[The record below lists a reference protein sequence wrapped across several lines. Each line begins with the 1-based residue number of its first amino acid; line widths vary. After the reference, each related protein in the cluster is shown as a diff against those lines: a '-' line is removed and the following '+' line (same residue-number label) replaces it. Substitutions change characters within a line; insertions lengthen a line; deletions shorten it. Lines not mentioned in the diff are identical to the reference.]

1 MQKKQ
6 KLAIALVLLIST
18 MLAVAIWFSRPQVVA
33 DPHQHEHGAAAGHEH
48 EGKHAAEA
56 GHDDEHDAEHEHEHE
71 GEHEGEHKGEHEHA
85 AAQRLRF
92 SDAQLQQHGVTLA
105 KAGPAQIAEKLQ
117 LAGEIHVDAER
128 TLQIVPR
135 VGGVVEQAP
144 VAVGSVVRKGQL
156 LAVLSSPSLAE
167 WRAEAQAAQKRLELA
182 RLSYRREQQLWQ
194 ERISA
199 EQDYQQARHAL
210 QEAEISASAAQQK
223 LAALA
228 ADGGNGKQ
236 LARYEIRAPQAG
248 TLTDKRVAIG
258 AVLQADTPIFT
269 ISDLSSVWA
278 EATVPAR
285 DLPRLKPGQ
294 VVSVSASAYA
304 ASGNGTLMYVGS
316 MLGEQSR
323 NASARIRLDNRT
335 GIWRP
340 GLPVSI
346 EVVTGGST
354 VPVAVAAA
362 AVQDLG
368 NGPVVFGRDG
378 DYLLP
383 RSLTLGRSDGRM
395 VEVQHGLPAGALY
408 VSGNSFLIKADIGKA
423 AASHEH

>member
-1 MQKKQ
+1 MQKQQ
-6 KLAIALVLLIST
+6 KLAIGLVLLISAV
-18 MLAVAIWFSRPQVVA
+18 LAVAIWFSQPQVVA
-33 DPHQHEHGAAAGHEH
+33 DQHQHQHGHGAEHEH
-48 EGKHAAEA
+48 EGKHADA
-56 GHDDEHDAEHEHEHE
+56 GHDDEHEHE
-71 GEHEGEHKGEHEHA
+71 GEHEAEPEHA
-85 AAQRLRF
+85 VPQRLRF
-92 SDAQLQQHGVTLA
+92 SDAQLQQHRVTLA

-144 VAVGSVVRKGQL
+144 VAVGALVSKGQL
-156 LAVLSSPSLAE
+156 LAVLSSPGLAE

-210 QEAEISASAAQQK
+210 QEAEISALAAQQK
-223 LAALA
+223 LLALGA
-228 ADGGNGKQ
+228 GSGNGKQ

-248 TLTDKRVAIG
+248 TLTEKHIAIG

-285 DLPRLKPGQ
+285 DLPRLKTGQ
-294 VVSVSASAYA
+294 AASVKASAYVA
-304 ASGNGTLMYVGS
+304 EGNGTLAYVGS
-316 MLGEQSR
+316 TLGEQSR
-323 NASARIRLDNRT
+323 NASAQIRLDNRS

-340 GLPVSI
+340 GLPVNI

-354 VPVAVAAA
+354 VPVAVAVAA
-362 AVQDLG
+362 LQNLG

-383 RSLTLGRSDGRM
+383 RPLTLGRSDGRM
-395 VEVQHGLPAGALY
+395 VEVQQGLPAGALY

>member
-1 MQKKQ
+1 MQKQQ
-6 KLAIALVLLIST
+6 KLAIGLVLLISAV
-18 MLAVAIWFSRPQVVA
+18 LAVAIWFSRPQVVA
-33 DPHQHEHGAAAGHEH
+33 DQHQHGHAGEQQH
-48 EGKHAAEA
+48 EGKAHADA
-56 GHDDEHDAEHEHEHE
+56 GHDAGHDEHDDGHEGEGEHAAEHE
-71 GEHEGEHKGEHEHA
+71 GEAEHG

-92 SDAQLQQHGVTLA
+92 SDAQLQQHRVTLA

-144 VAVGSVVRKGQL
+144 VAVGALVRKGQL

-210 QEAEISASAAQQK
+210 QEAEISALAAQQK
-223 LAALA
+223 LAALG
-228 ADGGNGKQ
+228 ADHGNGKQ
-236 LARYEIRAPQAG
+236 LARYEIHAPQAG
-248 TLTDKRVAIG
+248 TLIEKKIAVGT
-258 AVLQADTPIFT
+258 VLQADTPIFT

-278 EATVPAR
+278 EATVPAG
-285 DLPRLKPGQ
+285 DLPRLKAGQ
-294 VVSVSASAYA
+294 TASVKASAYA
-304 ASGNGTLMYVGS
+304 AEGNGTLAYVGS
-316 MLGEQSR
+316 TLGEQSR
-323 NASARIRLDNRT
+323 NASARIRLDNRS

-346 EVVTGGST
+346 EVVTGGNK
-354 VPVAVAAA
+354 VPVAVAVEAL
-362 AVQDLG
+362 QNLG
-368 NGPVVFGRDG
+368 NGPVVFSRNGEF
-378 DYLLP
+378 LLP
-383 RSLTLGRSDGRM
+383 RPLTLGRSDGRM
-395 VEVQHGLPAGALY
+395 VEVQQGLPAGALY